1 MAEDFLGQTYL
12 YNEEFLLFLFFLQ
25 CITVFLQLFYI
36 NLVYS
41 QVGNMAW
48 MRYNK
53 HMNMKNKSKTNQQHT
68 EPGMGQD
75 RAARKGLWKKV
86 IGGAVFCVLVLAG
99 IAVAGYT
106 APNMFLPSKHGYVH
120 VRSDMTAVDV
130 AEEMH
135 DGGYIASPL
144 WFRAAAQ
151 MTGQAGQLKEGEYSI
166 DSSMSLQQIL
176 AKLTSGESEAERL
189 VIPEG
194 YTVWQTAK
202 RVAAMG
208 HISED
213 DFLAAAKDA
222 SLLYPYMKGNR
233 DDVTFPTE
241 GFLFPDTYFVPND
254 ATAED
259 VVRMMLKNFDAH
271 LSEDMKKQI
280 ADKNMSIYQFVTLAS
295 LVEKEAKY
303 EEDRPLIASVFLNRL
318 AQHMKLQSDASI
330 SYAMGSHKA
339 AYSIAET
346 QYDSPYNTYMYEGL
360 PPGPIANPG
369 MACMNAILQA
379 PQTSYLY
386 FVADKDGHNYFSVT
400 YDDHM
405 KNVQEHMP

>member
-1 MAEDFLGQTYL
+1 MD
-12 YNEEFLLFLFFLQ
+12 
-25 CITVFLQLFYI
+25 I
-36 NLVYS
+36 
-41 QVGNMAW
+41 
-48 MRYNK
+48 
-53 HMNMKNKSKTNQQHT
+53 KNKSKIQKQQDN
-68 EPGMGQD
+68 PYMGQE

-106 APNMFLPSKHGYVH
+106 APNMFLPSKSGYVH
-120 VRSDMTAVDV
+120 VRSDMTAGDV
-130 AEEMH
+130 AEEMYN
-135 DGGYIASPL
+135 GGYIASPV

-151 MTGQAGQLKEGEYSI
+151 MTGQAEQLKEGEYSI
-166 DSSMSLQQIL
+166 DSTMSVQQIL
-176 AKLTSGESEAERL
+176 AKLTSGKSEAARL

-208 HISED
+208 QISEE
-213 DFLAAAKDA
+213 DFLAAANDA

-233 DDVTFPTE
+233 DVTFAAE

-259 VVRMMLKNFDAH
+259 VVRMMLKNFDNH
-271 LSEDMKKQI
+271 LNADMKQQI
-280 ADKNMSIYQFVTLAS
+280 AAKNMSIYQFVTLAS

-303 EEDRPLIASVFLNRL
+303 EEDRPRIASVFLNRL

-379 PQTSYLY
+379 PQTPYLY
-386 FVADKDGHNYFSVT
+386 FVADSDGHNYFAAT
-400 YDDHM
+400 YEEHM
-405 KNVQEHMP
+405 QNVQEHMP